1 MKVPNQ
7 HPRLIVPEVVQT
19 SAMDCGPA
27 SLKCVLEGFGI
38 PVSYGRLREACQTDV
53 DGTSIDTVEEV
64 AMQLGLDAEQVM
76 VPADYLLLQKTGAL
90 PAIVVVRLPNGVT
103 HFVVVW
109 RRLGR
114 FVQVMDPATGRRWPV
129 CEQFLSSLYIHAMP
143 VLASAWL
150 QWARSDQ
157 FIHPL
162 REKMNTVGLT
172 QSRLDNLLDFAV
184 LGESWQPLAA
194 LEASTRTVEGMVRS
208 RGLSRGKQAAR
219 VLEHLFDNARQN
231 TPEAAKALPSEYW
244 TVRALPPGPSGEE
257 KVLLRGAV
265 LVHVRGQSAARLDAA
280 SATIQKPNTDP
291 LSPEL
296 VAALEEPPSRPGR
309 ELLRLL
315 RADGAVSPI
324 ALGSALF
331 LAATGVMVEALLFR
345 SLLSIGGELGLAGQR
360 IAAMGALV
368 GFVAALLL
376 LEFPIAAGLLRMGR
390 HLESRLRIAF
400 LQKIPRLGDRYF
412 HSRLNSDMAERSH
425 LIHRIRLLPQLGGEL
440 LRSSFELILTA
451 AGIIWLDPGTAPIAI
466 LAAVFALALPLLAQP
481 LLAERD
487 LRLRS
492 HVGAL
497 SRFYLDAFLGL
508 VPIRTHGAER
518 AMRREHESLLVEWG
532 QAGLGLQRLVVWI
545 EGLQFITGFALAAWL
560 LLNHIGRFGE
570 SGGTLLLVY
579 WALSLPVL
587 GQQVAIIAWQY
598 PAHRNVTLRLLEPMG
613 AREEV
618 GTNQPRE
625 TQKSTCVAGPVRSGR
640 GISLS
645 LEKMSVRVAGHTI
658 LHDIDLKV
666 GAGEHVAVV
675 GVSGAGKSSLV
686 GVLLGWHRPAEG
698 SVLVDGVSLDGERLE
713 KLRQKTA
720 WVEPAVQLWNRSL
733 FDNLRYGLTADT
745 LPSGVLLE
753 QANLRELVEALP
765 EGLQTEL
772 GEGGALVSGGE
783 GQRVRLARAFLKPGV
798 SLAILDEPFRG
809 LDRRQRRELLA
820 RARKHWQEVTLICIT
835 HDVGETLA
843 FPRVLVVERGR
854 IVEDGV
860 PGELASAPSSRYR
873 TMLEAEDA
881 VREELWSS
889 SEWRTLRLEEGRL
902 TETGKSGAVA

>member
-76 VPADYLLLQKTGAL
+76 LPADYLLSKETCTL
-90 PAIVVVRLPNGVT
+90 PAIVVVRLPNGIT

-109 RRLGR
+109 RRLGP
-114 FVQVMDPATGRRWPV
+114 FVQVMDPARGRCWPDR
-129 CEQFLSSLYIHAMP
+129 EQFLSSLYIHVMP
-143 VLASAWL
+143 VPASTWV

-162 REKMNTVGLT
+162 RRKLKAVGLT
-172 QSRLDNLLDFAV
+172 QRSLTDLLDSAAK
-184 LGESWQPLAA
+184 GEGWRPFAA
-194 LEASTRTVEGMVRS
+194 LEASTRTVESMVGS
-208 RGLSRGKQAAR
+208 GGLPRGKEAAR
-219 VLEHLFDNARQN
+219 VLEHLFDKARQD
-231 TPEAAKALPSEYW
+231 TPEAATAIPSDCW
-244 TVRALPPGPSGEE
+244 SVRTAPSGPNGEE
-257 KVLLRGAV
+257 QVLLRGAV
-265 LVHVRGQSAARLDAA
+265 LVHVRGRSAARLDVA
-280 SATIQKPNTDP
+280 SATGQKPHTAP

-296 VAALEEPPSRPGR
+296 VAALEEPPSQPGG

-315 RADGAVSPI
+315 RADGLVSPI
-324 ALGSALF
+324 ALGCALF
-331 LAATGVMVEALLFR
+331 LAAAGVMVEALLFR
-345 SLLSIGGELGLAGQR
+345 SLLSIGRELGLAGQR
-360 IAAMGALV
+360 IGAMGALA

-376 LEFPIAAGLLRMGR
+376 LEFPIAVGLLRMGR

-508 VPIRTHGAER
+508 VPVRTHGAER

-532 QAGLGLQRLVVWI
+532 KAGLGLQRLVVWI

-560 LLNHIGRFGE
+560 LLNHVGRFGE

-579 WALSLPVL
+579 WALSLPAL

-618 GTNQPRE
+618 ETDQPRE
-625 TQKSTCVAGPVRSGR
+625 TEESTGIAAPVRSGR
-640 GISLS
+640 GVSLCF
-645 LEKMSVRVAGHTI
+645 EKINVRVAGHTI
-658 LHDIDLKV
+658 LHEIDLKV
-666 GAGEHVAVV
+666 EAGEHVAVV

-698 SVLVDGVSLDGERLE
+698 SVLVDGVSMDGEHLE

-720 WVEPAVQLWNRSL
+720 WVDPAVQLWNRSL
-733 FDNLRYGLTADT
+733 FDNLRYGVPADT
-745 LPSGVLLE
+745 LPSGMLLE
-753 QANLRELVEALP
+753 QANLRELVETLP

-783 GQRVRLARAFLKPGV
+783 GQRVRFARALLKPDV

-809 LDRRQRRELLA
+809 LDRRQRRELLT
-820 RARKHWQEVTLICIT
+820 RARKHWREVTLICIT

-854 IVEDGV
+854 IVEDGL
-860 PGELASAPSSRYR
+860 PAELASASGSRYR
-873 TMLEAEDA
+873 TMLEAEDD
-881 VREELWSS
+881 VRAELWSS
-889 SEWRTLRLEEGRL
+889 SEWRHLRLEEGRL
-902 TETGKSGAVA
+902 AETAKSGVVA

>member
-1 MKVPNQ
+1 MKVPDR
-7 HPRLIVPEVVQT
+7 HPCLIVPEVVQT

-64 AMQLGLDAEQVM
+64 AVQLGLDAEQIIL
-76 VPADYLLLQKTGAL
+76 PADYLLSREAGAL

-103 HFVVVW
+103 HFVVLW
-109 RRLGR
+109 RRLGP
-114 FVQVMDPATGRRWPV
+114 FVQVMDPATGRRWPTR
-129 CEQFLSSLYIHAMP
+129 EQFLSSLYIHVLP
-143 VLASAWL
+143 VQAATWL

-157 FIHPL
+157 FVHPL
-162 REKMNTVGLT
+162 RRKLNALGLRQ
-172 QSRLDNLLDFAV
+172 QSCADV
-184 LGESWQPLAA
+184 LGSAVKAESWRPLAA
-194 LEASTRTVEGMVRS
+194 LEASTRTVEAMVCS
-208 RGLSRGKQAAR
+208 GGLPRGKEAAH
-219 VLEHLFDNARQN
+219 VLEQLFKKVCGNTAEGARAIP
-231 TPEAAKALPSEYW
+231 THYW
-244 TVRALPPGPSGEE
+244 SVRTAPPGPNGEE
-257 KVLLRGAV
+257 QVLLQGAV
-265 LVHVRGQSAARLDAA
+265 LVHLRGRLSAAQLDAP
-280 SATIQKPNTDP
+280 SGTSQKPIGAP

-324 ALGSALF
+324 ALGCALL
-331 LAATGVMVEALLFR
+331 LAAAGVMVEAVLFR
-345 SLLSIGGELGLAGQR
+345 GLLGMGRELGLSGQR
-360 IAAMGALV
+360 LGAMGALG
-368 GFVAALLL
+368 GFLAGLLL

-425 LIHRIRLLPQLGGEL
+425 LVHRVRLLPQLGGEL

-451 AGIIWLDPGTAPIAI
+451 AGIIWLDPRTAPIAI
-466 LAAVFALALPLLAQP
+466 LAAVLALALPLLAQP

-508 VPIRTHGAER
+508 VPVRTHGAER
-518 AMRREHESLLVEWG
+518 AMRREHEGLLMEWAR
-532 QAGLGLQRLVVWI
+532 AGLGLQRVVVWI
-545 EGLQFITGFALAAWL
+545 EGLQFFAGFALAAWL
-560 LLNHIGRFGE
+560 LLNHVGRFGE

-587 GQQVAIIAWQY
+587 GQEVAIIAWQY

-613 AREEV
+613 AIEEV
-618 GTNQPRE
+618 DVAQPD
-625 TQKSTCVAGPVRSGR
+625 TQQSARPAMPVRSSR

-645 LEKMSVRVAGHTI
+645 FEEVSVRVAGHTI
-658 LHDIDLKV
+658 LHEIDLKV
-666 GAGEHVAVV
+666 EAGEHVAVV

-698 SVLVDGVSLDGERLE
+698 NVFADGLTLDGARLK
-713 KLRQKTA
+713 KLRQETA

-733 FDNLRYGLTADT
+733 FDNLRYGAPPDA
-745 LPSGVLLE
+745 LPSGLLLE
-753 QANLRELVEALP
+753 QSNLRELLEKLP

-783 GQRVRLARAFLKPGV
+783 GQRVRLARALLKPGV
-798 SLAILDEPFRG
+798 RLAILDEPFRG
-809 LDRRQRRELLA
+809 LDRQQRRDLLT
-820 RARKHWQEVTLICIT
+820 RARKHWQEVTLICVT
-835 HDVGETLA
+835 HDVSETLA
-843 FPRVLVVERGR
+843 FPRVLVIERGR
-854 IVEDGV
+854 IVESGL
-860 PGELASAPSSRYR
+860 PAQLASVAGSRYR
-873 TMLEAEDA
+873 TMLEAEES
-881 VREELWSS
+881 VREDLWSS
-889 SEWRTLRLEEGRL
+889 SDWRHLWLEEGRL
-902 TETGKSGAVA
+902 AETATRGVLA